1 MWDDSFGSF
10 HFVGIGGNGMAPVA
24 EILLSRGARVSGSD
38 KTQTDM
44 TRRLSELGA
53 RVHVGHRADQVGM
66 VDAVIISTAISPENP
81 ELLAARRRGI
91 PVVHRGEALAGIM
104 RGFQGIAV
112 GGSHGKTTTTSMIA
126 HVLTQGGLDPTC
138 VVGGRVAGFGGN
150 ARVGKKPYFVAEADE
165 SDGSFLKIAPHVAV
179 VTNIDQEHMDYYQS
193 FEQLK
198 EAFVR
203 FLSSVP
209 PDGLA
214 VACLDDPELS
224 KLLPS
229 LHVPRMTYGF
239 GADADVVA
247 SDVSG
252 EGLSTQFSV
261 HLRGKDLGTFN
272 LNVPGLHNVLNALAA
287 ISVAHHFG
295 LEPECSREA
304 LDCFRGVGR
313 RFTQV
318 GEEGGIRIVDDYGH
332 HPTEISVTLAA
343 ARQAYP
349 DRRLVVA
356 FQPHR
361 FSRTRDLLS
370 KFATAFRLAD
380 VLVLGEIYAAGED
393 PIAGISGGRLF
404 SEIQAAF
411 GNESYFAADQKAMIS
426 RLMTVLKPGDLLM
439 TMGAGDVTHLG
450 GEILAR
456 LKQSSRVVG

>member
-393 PIAGISGGRLF
+393 PIAGISGG
-404 SEIQAAF
+404 AALQR
-411 GNESYFAADQKAMIS
+411 N
-426 RLMTVLKPGDLLM
+426 PGGLR
-439 TMGAGDVTHLG
+439 
-450 GEILAR
+450 E
-456 LKQSSRVVG
+456 